1 VPSPDPQQ
9 ARAAG
14 PLELAD
20 TVSREWDIVMT
31 REGRWARVSSAIT
44 DPDEVTRQLDW
55 YRLGNRS
62 VTFHVIERTATL
74 HEQLVGEDAIANP

>member
-1 VPSPDPQQ
+1 MPPTDAPR

-20 TVSREWDIVMT
+20 TVRREWDIVMT
-31 REGRWARVSSAIT
+31 RDGRWARVAAAIT
-44 DPDEVTRQLDW
+44 DPDEVARQLDW

-74 HEQLVGEDAIANP
+74 REQLVDGDALDRS